1 MENKLVKQH
10 GQSCWLLDEVRSAC
24 SNCIKNTF
32 YFMSLLSLELPFA
45 LGSLNLQNRI
55 IMAPMTRSRADS
67 NGNANALMAE
77 YYRQRASAG
86 LIITEGV
93 YPAEEGKGY
102 CRTPG
107 IATSEQAESWRQ
119 VVDAV
124 HKEGGKIVMQLM
136 HCGRIAHPLNR
147 QIEAP
152 IIAPSS
158 IKAKGEI
165 YTEQGM
171 KPFEIPEELG
181 LKDIHRTI
189 ESYKQAAERAIG
201 VGFDGVEL
209 HGTSGYLPAQFMA
222 TGTNQRHDQYGGSL
236 HNRLR
241 FVMETIEALSSGV
254 GSDRVGIRLCPGNP
268 FNDLYDENPKETYEA
283 LLNALVPLNLAYLHI
298 IKSPVKTINSL
309 AIANDILPDKIIA
322 NDGFDAQSANELI
335 QNNQAAAVSFGRHFI
350 ANPDLVERFKLNKP
364 LADFDNGTLYAGR
377 EKGYIDYATY

>member
-1 MENKLVKQH
+1 MFHDITL
-10 GQSCWLLDEVRSAC
+10 G
-24 SNCIKNTF
+24 CI
-32 YFMSLLSLELPFA
+32 
-45 LGSLNLQNRI
+45 NLQNRL
-55 IMAPMTRSRADS
+55 IMAPMTRSRAES
-67 NGNANALMAE
+67 NGHANALMAE

-107 IATSEQAESWRQ
+107 IATKEQAESWRQ

-124 HKEGGKIVMQLM
+124 HQEGGKIVMQLM

-147 QIEAP
+147 HSEAP
-152 IIAPSS
+152 IVAPSS
-158 IKAKGEI
+158 IKAKGDI

-171 KPFEIPEELG
+171 KPFERPEALS

-189 ESYKQAAERAIG
+189 ESYKQAAKRAIG

-209 HGTSGYLPAQFMA
+209 HCTSGYLPAQFMA

-236 HNRLR
+236 NSRLR
-241 FVMETIEALSSGV
+241 FVVETIEALSSGV

-268 FNDLYDENPKETYEA
+268 FNDLHDENPKATYEA
-283 LLNALVPLNLAYLHI
+283 LLNALVPHDLAYLHI
-298 IKSPVKTINSL
+298 IKSPVKTIDSL
-309 AIANDILPDKIIA
+309 AIANDILSGKIIA
-322 NDGFDAQSANELI
+322 NDGFDAQSGNELI

-350 ANPDLVERFKLNKP
+350 ANPDLVQRFKLNKP
-364 LADFDNGTLYAGR
+364 LADFDNSTLYAGGER
-377 EKGYIDYATY
+377 GYIDYATY